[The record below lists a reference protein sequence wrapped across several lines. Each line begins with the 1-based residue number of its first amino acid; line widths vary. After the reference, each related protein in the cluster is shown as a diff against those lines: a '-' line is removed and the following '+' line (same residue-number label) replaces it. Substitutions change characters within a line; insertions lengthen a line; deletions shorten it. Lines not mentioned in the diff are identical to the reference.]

1 MSEAQ
6 REIFADAS
14 WIASTHSAS
23 ALPLF
28 RKSFKL
34 PGQPARATIAI
45 CGLGQ
50 FAHSPLSSVL
60 LHFRPE
66 IEAHIVQR
74 KCPEGVCPMREEF
87 TA

>member
-1 MSEAQ
+1 MVDIMTGWSQGKGKPSDLDLIDELTEAM
-6 REIFADAS
+6 
-14 WIASTHSAS
+14 
-23 ALPLF
+23 
-28 RKSFKL
+28 KL
-34 PGQPARATIAI
+34 TSI

-60 LHFRPE
+60 LHFREE
-66 IEAHIVQR
+66 IEAHIVQK